1 MSEPTV
7 VTVRGPIP
15 AGQLG
20 FTLMHEHIFIDL
32 VREYRGDGLLN
43 DPPLAA
49 QELTRFRAA
58 GGATVVDV
66 TNASLGRHPRTLR
79 ALSEQV
85 GVNIVL
91 GAGLYRHQYFD
102 AAWID
107 RMSTDAL
114 AEWIVRDL
122 TVGIDDTGI
131 RAGIIGEIA
140 CDQWITAQEERVF
153 RAAARAHKKTGVTI
167 TTHAARWP
175 IGLAQLD
182 LLAEEGVDLRRVIVG
197 HCDTV
202 SAAEWTSPAQV
213 MEYHEA
219 LARRGAYVQF
229 DTIRRGSEHDLVIR
243 LAYTRNLVEKGHA
256 HQILL
261 SHDVCLRSHLR
272 ACGGGGYDFIVTD
285 FLPRLA
291 ASGVS
296 PETIRALTVDNPRR
310 ALTGTT

>member
-1 MSEPTV
+1 MSEPTI

-20 FTLMHEHIFIDL
+20 VTLMHEHVFIDL
-32 VREYRGDGLLN
+32 LREFRGDGLLN
-43 DPPLAA
+43 DAPLAVR
-49 QELTRFRAA
+49 ELTRFREA

-79 ALSEQV
+79 AISEET

-91 GAGLYRHQYFD
+91 GSGLYRHQYFD
-102 AAWID
+102 AAWVD
-107 RMSTDAL
+107 RTSTDAL

-140 CDQWITAQEERVF
+140 CDEWITAQEERVF
-153 RAAARAHKKTGVTI
+153 RAAARAHRRTGVTI

-197 HCDTV
+197 HSDTV
-202 SAAEWTSPAQV
+202 NAAGWTSPAQV
-213 MEYHEA
+213 MGYHEA

-229 DTIRRGSEHDLVIR
+229 DTIRRGSEHDLEIR
-243 LAYTRNLVEKGHA
+243 LAYTKNLIDKGHA
-256 HQILL
+256 HQVLL

-272 ACGGGGYDFIVTD
+272 ASGGGGYDFLLTE
-285 FLPRLA
+285 FLPRLQA
-291 ASGVS
+291 EGVS
-296 PETIRALTVDNPRR
+296 AETIGVITVDNPRR
-310 ALTGTT
+310 ALTGSK